1 MVISEWPEIREIG
14 INIRC
19 SPNVLKSVA
28 FSDSTTFRFVLGEDD
43 HIRILIGKVFIRSM
57 ALNEFVHRDL
67 CPDNKSIRRGSGYID
82 SEIMAECSDRI
93 CFKFPTAIGKKDIR
107 NLPIM

>member
-1 MVISEWPEIREIG
+1 MIISEGPEIREVG

-28 FSDSTTFRFVLGEDD
+28 FSDSTTFPFVLGEDD
-43 HIRILIGKVFIRSM
+43 HIRILIGKVLIRSM
-57 ALNEFVHRDL
+57 TLNELVHRNL
-67 CPDNKSIRRGSGYID
+67 CPVNNSIRRVGYID
-82 SEIMAECSDRI
+82 SEVMAEFSDPIR
-93 CFKFPTAIGKKDIR
+93 FKFPTPIGKKDIR